1 MKYKTADAYVQG
13 KSHIKKD
20 IPCQDR
26 TYSLNRKNMSII
38 SLSDG
43 AGSRKYSDI
52 GATIVTKEIPDL
64 LYKNFNRLYDSDP
77 IQAQKYIVYS
87 LVRLL
92 EKKVLKMN
100 QEKKEKITI
109 KDLASTLLFV
119 AVKGEKF
126 IAGHIGD
133 GVIGYIKNEEALVLS
148 KPENGEFSNVTYFLN
163 KKTWQKLKLFKGK
176 LEGISGFILMSDGP
190 ESSLYNKS
198 NNSLSKINK
207 TMIKWLDSYS
217 SKQVAKALKEN
228 ISEFLTKRTTDDC
241 SINLLNIS
249 KAEKII
255 AVKKNGNNTIKN
267 NIIKNKGIIL
277 KKIRGN

>member
-43 AGSRKYSDI
+43 AGSRKHSDI
-52 GATIVTKEIPDL
+52 GATILTKEISNL
-64 LYKNFNRLYDSDP
+64 LYKNFNRLYDADP
-77 IQAQKYIVYS
+77 ILVQKYIVYS

-92 EKKVLKMN
+92 EKKSLKMDIN
-100 QEKKEKITI
+100 IKE
-109 KDLASTLLFV
+109 LASTLLFV

-133 GVIGYIKNEEALVLS
+133 GVIGYVKNEEALVLS

-207 TMIKWLDSYS
+207 TMIKWLDNYS
-217 SKQVAKALKEN
+217 QKQVKKALKEN
-228 ISEFLTKRTTDDC
+228 IAEFLTKRTIDDC

-255 AVKKNGNNTIKN
+255 AVKKNGNNPIKKN
-267 NIIKNKGIIL
+267 LTKNKGIIF